1 MFASL
6 VEIIVSDRQLI
17 EHGSLL
23 LNMLCSL
30 ACEVDEDLPWHSTFS
45 RTRQLAGS

>member
-17 EHGSLL
+17 EHGSLR
-23 LNMLCSL
+23 LNMLYSL
-30 ACEVDEDLPWHSTFS
+30 GCEVDEDLPWH
-45 RTRQLAGS
+45 